1 MRRFFVLL
9 LFGLLTALSL
19 QAQSQPAEL
28 AVAAFYPSSETS
40 VPTDSRIV
48 VVFNRPVVPLT
59 FSRDQATLPSPLQID
74 PPLEGTGEW
83 VNTSIYQFTPS
94 VALAGGISYNVSIPA
109 GSLTAVDGSPLS
121 ESFAATFE
129 TQRPSIVSASPSA
142 DEVNVSQRASIQI
155 EFSQPV
161 DRTSAQS
168 LTLTRE
174 DGQVITGQFGW
185 FNDDRRLTFTPAQ
198 PLEVS
203 TRYTVRFG
211 TDVQGAGG
219 GQVDTSGVPYSFTT
233 VPLPAVLR
241 TEPFNAQTAVPLE
254 EFGNTISI
262 YFVSNMN
269 EASLREHVT
278 IEPTPP
284 TTGFTFFSPYRN
296 TYSINGLNLAPRTR
310 YTVTVGAD
318 AEDAEGNKLGVP
330 FTFSFETGDASPV
343 MALRSPGQVGLYNA
357 ARNDYGFY
365 VSYRNIESFT
375 ASVYRLD
382 TMGFV
387 NLATVNNFLG
397 GAATGDSLPP
407 TAQMLGARTF
417 VSEAPPNQYR
427 FQLIDLAA
435 LTQQGTCAG
444 APVTRVQVGDTAQV
458 ILRDGPVR
466 ARREPGGEI
475 IDLLYRGYTLRVIGG
490 PVCEG
495 GFQFWNVL
503 LRDNVSAWVAE
514 GSADEYF
521 IAPTALVNDTTP
533 PRLVA
538 ADTTVTPGLYYV
550 TVNTPNLTGMGG
562 RNLSIQGH
570 LMIVSTASL
579 TIKTALDEVVVWA
592 VDLNTGEPLANVP
605 ITLYITT
612 ANNYTPIVEASLTA
626 QTDAQGVATFSTP
639 RDQMMTKR
647 YIAVLETDEHFGVVN
662 DRMTD
667 GIAPYFFGLN
677 ADFSQDYYRM
687 QLFTDRPLYRPGQ
700 TVNFKGIVRVRT
712 DMSYTLPED
721 RTATVI
727 IRDFNYN
734 EVFNQAY
741 TLNAFGTLDGE
752 FTIPADA
759 DLGDYFMEL
768 VMASPGR
775 DYPERF
781 YASFSVA
788 EFRTPEFSVTG
799 QAPQPEVVQGDEA
812 DVVFNAAY
820 FFGGPVSGAS
830 VAYNITRQPYVFTYS
845 GPEYYSFTNFDYYS
859 GMPFDSFGDLI
870 ASSGGSADTNGSIS
884 IPLPTTLPDDG
895 RSARLTVEAIF
906 SDESGQTIS
915 ARVPVVV
922 HVAEAYVGVRPE
934 RYVYGAGEDVA
945 LNLIAVDWQS
955 SPLSQQAVDIR
966 ISRVDW
972 RTVQELGPDGRT
984 VFNSFP
990 EYVTVTEERG
1000 LTTGPDGRTTYS
1012 FRPPQ
1017 PSMYMVTVTTRDV
1030 EGREHSANEYF
1041 WVGGGSFSLPETNS
1055 KRIELIADKPEY
1067 LIGET
1072 AQILITSPF
1081 QGEVEALV
1089 TVERGRTLRY
1099 ERVRFSGSLLYDLPI
1114 EADYSPNV
1122 FVSVVLV
1129 SPAANNED
1137 QIADFRVGYVG
1148 LNVERTRREITLT
1161 VERTIDERPVE
1172 TALPAQTVRYT
1183 IRATDYLGNPVQA
1196 EISAQM
1202 IDEAVLSLLP
1212 DTTEP
1217 LLDRFFGP
1225 QAISVRT
1232 GTLLVFNGDAAR
1244 QEILDTFKGGGG
1256 GGGDGGGGI
1265 AEVRDEL
1272 LDAAYW
1278 NAVLRTDPN
1287 GVVSFDVRLPDNV
1300 TTWRLTLRALTQGAD
1315 GNLLV
1320 GQAVDMLRSTK
1331 PLIIRPTTPRFF
1343 TMGDRVTLGAVVN
1356 NNTDEAQTVDVRI
1369 NATGVQFVDL
1379 ASETQTVRIPA
1390 RGRADVSW
1398 EVIVTDDSAVTAIFS
1413 AESAS
1418 FADATI
1424 SAVSVDRDGTLRV
1437 YRYEVPEFVGT
1448 SGVLATPDPIMETIV
1463 IPSDVNRGTLDVQV
1477 EPSLAAVALRAAE
1490 FVRTDESDCIECV
1503 ISKLII
1509 NLAANNAL
1517 NRAGTLTAQQTA
1529 SISAQVAEAR
1539 ARLLSS
1545 QLPDGGWAWTGQQIG
1560 DPQVTAYALLALTL
1574 INEYDGS
1581 ISPQPVQAAVAF
1593 LNRGA
1598 LPIDNRLD
1606 VWELNFEAFKLWVLA
1621 RSGSPNTSRMSNLY
1635 EQAQRLHL
1643 YAKALLAQTLLMSSP
1658 QDPRAAQLISELAS
1672 AARLSASGA
1681 RWQEPTRDVFNW
1693 NTDTRTSAMV
1703 LQTLV
1708 MANADPALLANG
1720 VRGLITVRRGD
1731 IWSTLQE
1738 TAWSLWALTDYAAAT
1753 GELNPNFAFDV
1764 TLNSEVLLSGQATA
1778 QTVAD
1783 TLIEQAPLG
1792 ELAGGRSRLTFDR
1805 TAGDGVLYYTVNV
1818 QADLPITTFEE
1829 YASGFF
1835 VSRRYLRPG
1844 TGMAVDS
1851 ATVGEQVEVRI
1862 TIIAPNDQYFVI
1874 VEDYLPAGMEAINPR
1889 FETSAQIGTAPQLNP
1904 VDPLAQGWGW
1914 WLFDNIQFRT
1924 QKVVMTASF
1933 LPRGTYEFV
1942 YSMRATVPGVYNVI
1956 PATAREQF
1964 FPDIYGRSAGQ
1975 IFTVTR

>member
-9 LFGLLTALSL
+9 LVGLFAALSL
-19 QAQSQPAEL
+19 QAQAQPAEL
-28 AVAAFYPSSETS
+28 VVASFYPSSETT

-59 FSRDQATLPSPLQID
+59 LSRDQATLPNPLQID

-94 VALAGGISYNVSIPA
+94 VALAGGIDYNVSIPA
-109 GSLTAVDGSPLS
+109 GSLTAVDGSTLS
-121 ESFAATFE
+121 QPFEATFE
-129 TQRPSIVSASPSA
+129 TQRPSIVSTSPSA

-155 EFSQPV
+155 EFSQAV
-161 DRTSAQS
+161 DRASAQS
-168 LTLTRE
+168 LTLNRE
-174 DGQVITGQFGW
+174 DGQVITGQFNW
-185 FNDDRRLTFTPAQ
+185 FNDDRRLSFTPDQ
-198 PLEVS
+198 PLDIS

-211 TDVQGAGG
+211 TSVQGAGG
-219 GQVDTSGVPYSFTT
+219 GQVDTSGIPFSFTT

-241 TEPFNAQTAVPLE
+241 TSPFDGQTNVALE
-254 EFGNTISI
+254 DFGSTIQI
-262 YFVSNMN
+262 FFVSNMN
-269 EASLREHVT
+269 EASLRQHVT
-278 IEPTPP
+278 IEPNPP
-284 TTGFTFFSPYRN
+284 NAGFSFFSPFRN
-296 TYSINGLNLAPRTR
+296 TYIINGVNLAPRTR
-310 YTVTVGAD
+310 YTVTVGAE
-318 AEDAEGNKLGVP
+318 AEDAEGNKLGTP
-330 FTFSFETGDASPV
+330 FTFSFETDDAPPM
-343 MALRSPGQVGLYNA
+343 MAMRSPGQIGLYNA
-357 ARNDYGFY
+357 ARGDYGFY
-365 VSYRNIESFT
+365 VAYRNIESFT

-382 TMGFV
+382 TMTFV
-387 NLATVNNFLG
+387 NFAALNTFFGGVASQEGLLPEAPPLG
-397 GAATGDSLPP
+397 E
-407 TAQMLGARTF
+407 RTF

-435 LTQQGTCAG
+435 LIQQGTCAG

-521 IAPTALVNDTTP
+521 IAPTALVDDTTP
-533 PRLVA
+533 PRVIT

-550 TVNTPNLTGMGG
+550 MVETPELGGMDW
-562 RNLSIQGH
+562 RDLSLQGH
-570 LMIVSTASL
+570 LMIVGTASL

-612 ANNYTPIVEASLTA
+612 DNNFTPIVEASLTA
-626 QTDAQGVATFSTP
+626 QTNAQGVATFATP
-639 RDQMMTKR
+639 RDQMMLKR
-647 YIAVLETDEHFGVVN
+647 YVAVLETAEHFSVVS
-662 DRMTD
+662 DRLTD
-667 GIAPYFFGLN
+667 GIDPYFFGLR
-677 ADFSQDYYRM
+677 ADFFQDYYRM

-721 RTATVI
+721 RSATVI
-727 IRDFNYN
+727 IRDSNFN
-734 EVFNQAY
+734 EVFNQGY

-781 YASFSVA
+781 DTSFSVA

-812 DVVFNAAY
+812 DVVFNAEY

-845 GPEYYSFTNFDYYS
+845 GPEYYSFVNFDYYS
-859 GMPFDSFGDLI
+859 GMPFESSGDLI
-870 ASSGGSADTNGSIS
+870 ASGAGSADTNGGIS
-884 IPLPTTLPDDG
+884 IPLPTLLPDDG
-895 RSARLTVEAIF
+895 RSARLTVEANF

-934 RYVYGAGEDVA
+934 RYVYGAGEDVT

-955 SPLSQQAVDIR
+955 NPLPQQTIDIR
-966 ISRVDW
+966 ISRVEW
-972 RTVQELGPDGRT
+972 RSVQELGPDGRT
-984 VFNSFP
+984 VFKSFAD
-990 EYVTVTEERG
+990 YVTVEEERG
-1000 LTTGPDGRTTYS
+1000 LTAGPDGRTTYS

-1017 PSMYMVTVTTRDV
+1017 ASLYMVTVSTRDV
-1030 EGREHSANEYF
+1030 EGREHTANEYF
-1041 WVGGGSFSLPETNS
+1041 WVGGGSFSLRETNS

-1122 FVSVVLV
+1122 FVSVMLV

-1137 QIADFRVGYVG
+1137 RIADFRVGYVG

-1161 VERTIDERPVE
+1161 VERTIDERPAE

-1183 IRATDYLGNPVQA
+1183 ITATDYLGNPVQA

-1202 IDEAVLSLLP
+1202 IDEAILSLIP

-1232 GTLLVFNGDAAR
+1232 GTLLIFNGDASR

-1256 GGGDGGGGI
+1256 GGDGGPMGI

-1300 TTWRLTLRALTQGAD
+1300 TTWRLTLRALTRGDD

-1320 GQAVDMLRSTK
+1320 GEAFDTLRSTK
-1331 PLIIRPTTPRFF
+1331 PLIVRPITPRFF
-1343 TMGDRVTLGAVVN
+1343 VIDDRVTLGAVVN
-1356 NNTDEAQTVDVRI
+1356 NNTDEALTVDVRL

-1379 ASETQTVRIPA
+1379 ATETQTVRIPA
-1390 RGRADVSW
+1390 RGRAEVSW

-1424 SAVSVDRDGTLRV
+1424 SSVSVDRDGTLRV
-1437 YRYEVPEFVGT
+1437 YRYEVPEFIGT
-1448 SGVLATPDPIMETIV
+1448 AGVLATPGPITESLIL
-1463 IPSDVNRGTLDVQV
+1463 PADVTTGTLDVQV
-1477 EPSLAAVALRAAE
+1477 EPSLAALALRAAE
-1490 FVRTDESDCIECV
+1490 FVRTDDSDCIECV

-1517 NRAGTLTAQQTA
+1517 NRAGALTAEQTA

-1545 QLPDGGWAWTGQQIG
+1545 QLPDGGWAWTGQQLG
-1560 DPQVTAYALLALTL
+1560 DPLVTSYALLALTL
-1574 INEYDGS
+1574 INEYDAS
-1581 ISPQPVQAAVAF
+1581 ISPATVQAAASF

-1606 VWELNFEAFKLWVLA
+1606 MWELNFEAFKLWVME
-1621 RSGSPNTSRMSNLY
+1621 RSGSPNPSRVSSLY
-1635 EQAQRLHL
+1635 EQAPRLHL
-1643 YAKALLAQTLLMSSP
+1643 YAKALLAQTLLAANP
-1658 QDPRAAQLISELAS
+1658 ADPRAAQLVSELAS
-1672 AARLSASGA
+1672 AVRLSASGA
-1681 RWQEPTRDVFNW
+1681 RWQEATRDFFNW

-1703 LQTLV
+1703 LQTLI
-1708 MANADPALLANG
+1708 MADADPALLANG
-1720 VRGLITVRRGD
+1720 VRGLITARRAD
-1731 IWSTLQE
+1731 IWPTLQE
-1738 TAWSLWALTDYAAAT
+1738 TAWALWTLTDYADAT
-1753 GELNPNFAFDV
+1753 GELNPSFDFDV
-1764 TLNSEVLLSGQATA
+1764 TLNGEALLSGQATTA
-1778 QTVAD
+1778 TVAD
-1783 TLIEQAPLG
+1783 PVTEQVPVS
-1792 ELAGGRSRLTFDR
+1792 ELASGTNTLVFER

-1818 QADLPITTFEE
+1818 QADLPITAFEE

-1844 TGMAVDS
+1844 TDEPVDS
-1851 ATVGEQVEVRI
+1851 AAVGEQVEVRI
-1862 TIIAPNDQYFVI
+1862 TVIAPNDQYFVV

-1889 FETSAQIGTAPQLNP
+1889 FETSAQTGTAPQLNP
-1904 VDPLAQGWGW
+1904 TDPLGSGWGW

-1956 PATAREQF
+1956 PTTAREQF